1 MCALHSRGRQFWCVA
16 SDAGGRFVSYPCG
29 TASGKESEI
38 PMETLK
44 IDSGDTAW
52 LLTSAALVMLMTPA
66 LGFFYGGLVRRKNVL
81 STIMHS
87 FFILALI
94 SVQWVL
100 WGYSLAFGP
109 DAAGLGIIGDL
120 SWLGLEGVG
129 LDPNPAY
136 AATIPH

>member
-1 MCALHSRGRQFWCVA
+1 MPP
-16 SDAGGRFVSYPCG
+16 DAP
-29 TASGKESEI
+29 
-38 PMETLK
+38 LK

-52 LLTSAALVMLMTPA
+52 VLASAALVMLMTPA

-109 DAAGLGIIGDL
+109 DVGGIIR
-120 SWLGLEGVG
+120 GLNWGGLNGVG
-129 LDPNPAY
+129 AEPNAEY
-136 AATIPH
+136 AATIPHQLFM